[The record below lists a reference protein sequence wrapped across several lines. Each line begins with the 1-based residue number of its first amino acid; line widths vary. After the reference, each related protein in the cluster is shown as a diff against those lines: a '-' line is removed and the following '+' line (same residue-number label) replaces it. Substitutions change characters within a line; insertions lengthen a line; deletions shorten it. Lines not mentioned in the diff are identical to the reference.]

1 MWFLLCFIAL
11 SKSNVFGFRRAAPRI
26 CRGGGTGDTDG
37 DASPVDTNYTFPLC
51 QKGDGHEDDPDSIP
65 GRYLRM
71 QKGNRVKAKAALE
84 ATMKWRAEHQ
94 IDTILSRPHTKFDL
108 CKAIL
113 PHCFLGRDPTDHVI
127 FCQRPGFAN
136 MNLLHDNIVST
147 DELLMHYVCVL
158 EFCWN
163 VLEPRPDQ
171 TMTSILDMKG
181 VSFGKTRDMLP
192 FIKQFVGMMSSHY
205 PQRAYR
211 TIIIN
216 APTWFGT
223 LFRMISPL
231 LRESTRQKIQI
242 LSAGKKQQRVL
253 EECLGTSLPD
263 ELIMGEPLSNAHA
276 LPMEKQLRDFVSI
289 ERMPNLLDSAHLK
302 MTDLVHYF

>member
-1 MWFLLCFIAL
+1 MWYLLCFIAL
-11 SKSNVFGFRRAAPRI
+11 SKSNVSGFRRPESRI
-26 CRGGGTGDTDG
+26 CVGDDDA
-37 DASPVDTNYTFPLC
+37 DASPLDTNYTFPLC

-65 GRYLRM
+65 ERYLRM
-71 QKGNRVKAKAALE
+71 QKGNRVKAKVALE
-84 ATMKWRAEHQ
+84 ETVKWRAQ
-94 IDTILSRPHTKFDL
+94 NQVDTILSRPHTKFDL
-108 CKAIL
+108 YKAIL
-113 PHCFLGRDPTDHVI
+113 PHYFLGRDPTDHVI

-136 MNLLHDNIVST
+136 MNLLQENNLST

-181 VSFGKTRDMLP
+181 VSLSKARDMLP
-192 FIKQFVGMMSSHY
+192 FTKQFIGMMSSHY
-205 PQRAYR
+205 PQRAYK
-211 TIIIN
+211 TLIIN

-242 LSAGKKQQRVL
+242 LSPGKKQQRVL
-253 EECLGTSLPD
+253 EECLGPSLPE
-263 ELIMGEPLSNAHA
+263 ELFMGEPFSDVHA

-289 ERMPNLLDSAHLK
+289 DRMSNLLDSAL
-302 MTDLVHYF
+302 